1 MIPPPPGN
9 KSVGIASGA
18 LAAGSAIGFVLERDR
33 QPDPVAANLAV
44 LDGDVLAG
52 HFGDADFPDCRR
64 GGLDRGASSMLPRF
78 GARADDL
85 GHAVDTHVLSF
96 SWAPP
101 ANPGTVLRTTVKKSS
116 QIRAGQCE
124 NGMRVVGHRSG
135 GN

>member
-1 MIPPPPGN
+1 MQVG
-9 KSVGIASGA
+9 GIASGA

-52 HFGDADFPDCRR
+52 HFGDADSTDCRR

-85 GHAVDTHVLSF
+85 GHEVDTHVLSF
-96 SWAPP
+96 FWAP
-101 ANPGTVLRTTVKKSS
+101 R
-116 QIRAGQCE
+116 R
-124 NGMRVVGHRSG
+124 RSG
-135 GN
+135 D